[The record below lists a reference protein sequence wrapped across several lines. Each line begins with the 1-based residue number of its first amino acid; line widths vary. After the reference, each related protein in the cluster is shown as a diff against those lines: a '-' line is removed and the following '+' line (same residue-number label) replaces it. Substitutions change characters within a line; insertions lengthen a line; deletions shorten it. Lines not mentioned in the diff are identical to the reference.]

1 MQVSKNFVLQ
11 EFVPK
16 AIYKIYEGKSTWF
29 INPKIIQIAQ
39 ELRYAS
45 GVPIIINN
53 WHIGGVYNQS
63 GYRVPETVIGAK
75 LSQHKLGN
83 AIDVRSNEVA
93 PIELMNVVLSKKEW
107 FMQLGLTAIED
118 VTATKSWLHLDCRFV
133 PQQKE
138 IIIFKPY

>member
-1 MQVSKNFVLQ
+1 MQISKNFLLQ

-16 AIYKIYEGKSTWF
+16 AIYKLYEGKSTWF

-83 AIDVRSNEVA
+83 AIDVRSNEVT
-93 PIELMNVVLSKKEW
+93 PIELMNVVLSKKDL
-107 FMQLGLTAIED
+107 FMQLGLTAMED

-138 IIIFKPY
+138 IIIFKP